1 MKHPSDIQLIE
12 LSSGCLAEETA
23 MAVRAHLATCEE
35 CRARAEQLAESWER
49 LGCWQVGHGTRDIAD
64 RVLAAAREEIHG
76 RSVVL
81 PYRWRMLLRTAA
93 VIAVAALAGHLA
105 ARLRPVESAAITVEN
120 SYVAALAMDHAG
132 SLTAAALLPY
142 PEEPGHE

>member
-12 LSSGCLAEETA
+12 LGSGRLAEEATVA
-23 MAVRAHLATCEE
+23 IRTHLASCEE
-35 CRARAEQLAESWER
+35 CRARAEQFAESWER
-49 LGCWQVGHGTRDIAD
+49 LGCWQVDSGRRDIAD
-64 RVLAAAREEIHG
+64 RVLSAARTTIHG

-93 VIAVAALAGHLA
+93 VISVAALAGHLA

-132 SLTAAALLPY
+132 SLTAAVLLPY